1 MPIYEYRCNSCGHEL
16 EKLQRISEAPLTDCP
31 ACSKAELRRLIS
43 PAGFRLKGSGWY
55 ETDFKS
61 EKERKRNLAESA
73 SGDSGGKSV
82 DGDGGKSGD
91 SSDSKSQSDSKP
103 ASKTESKSSSGSG
116 EKSQPA
122 AEKKKSKGS
131 GTEAA

>member
-1 MPIYEYRCNSCGHEL
+1 MPIYEYRCEACGHTL
-16 EKLQRISEAPLTDCP
+16 DALQKVADAPLSDCP
-31 ACSKAELRRLIS
+31 ECGESTLKRLIS
-43 PAGFRLKGSGWY
+43 APAFRLKGSGWY